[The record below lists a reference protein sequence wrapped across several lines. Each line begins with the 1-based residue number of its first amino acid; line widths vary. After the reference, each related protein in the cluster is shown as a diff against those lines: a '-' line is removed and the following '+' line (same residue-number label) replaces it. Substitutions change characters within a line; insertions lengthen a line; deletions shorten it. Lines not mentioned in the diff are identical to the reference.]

1 MRKSVSLNNLSEY
14 RHTDDIPKI
23 IAKDEKNKTSSGYVS
38 ADDAVPIS
46 SSRERKRGYCR
57 ESTSCS
63 CLGQVLS
70 FALQVFV
77 FMPMSVLESAC
88 KDDEELRA
96 VLGDSIGNP
105 ELLRKKVIHAWID
118 FSVLRGEETMLQM
131 QAACIPLALTGRD
144 LCASAITGSGSL
156 SPRGRSFDECVD
168 DMQCAEELRNVLN
181 EAAASSSRNTS
192 QGSGSGGWS
201 SSEED
206 EADPMDQDDEDVDG
220 KKNII

>member
-14 RHTDDIPKI
+14 QHTADIPKI
-23 IAKDEKNKTSSGYVS
+23 IAEDEKNKTSSGYAS

-63 CLGQVLS
+63 CLSQVLS

-105 ELLRKKVIHAWID
+105 ELMRKKVIQAWYDCRLLLVVIFRID
-118 FSVLRGEETMLQM
+118 FSVLNVLRGEETMLQM

-144 LCASAITGSGSL
+144 LCASAITGSG
-156 SPRGRSFDECVD
+156 PV
-168 DMQCAEELRNVLN
+168 
-181 EAAASSSRNTS
+181 
-192 QGSGSGGWS
+192 
-201 SSEED
+201 
-206 EADPMDQDDEDVDG
+206 
-220 KKNII
+220 KNQTG

>member
-23 IAKDEKNKTSSGYVS
+23 IAEDEKNKTSSGYVS

-70 FALQVFV
+70 FALQV
-77 FMPMSVLESAC
+77 VLESAC

-105 ELLRKKVIHAWID
+105 ELMRKKVTNWWID

-144 LCASAITGSGSL
+144 LYASAITGSGKSYL
-156 SPRGRSFDECVD
+156 FLCIISHGLLFSCVKICRG
-168 DMQCAEELRNVLN
+168 VL
-181 EAAASSSRNTS
+181 
-192 QGSGSGGWS
+192 
-201 SSEED
+201 
-206 EADPMDQDDEDVDG
+206 
-220 KKNII
+220 KNQTG

>member
-23 IAKDEKNKTSSGYVS
+23 IAEDEKNKTSSGYVS

-70 FALQVFV
+70 FALQV
-77 FMPMSVLESAC
+77 VLESAC

-105 ELLRKKVIHAWID
+105 ELMRKKVTNWWLLLVLIFRID

-144 LCASAITGSGSL
+144 LCASAITGSGK
-156 SPRGRSFDECVD
+156 SFKESDW
-168 DMQCAEELRNVLN
+168 L
-181 EAAASSSRNTS
+181 
-192 QGSGSGGWS
+192 
-201 SSEED
+201 
-206 EADPMDQDDEDVDG
+206 
-220 KKNII
+220 